1 MPKPRGGDICL
12 SISYMSMKVSRPLGA
27 ERTRRKRH
35 RTEKGQKRGKRDRD
49 AEKKNEKKK
58 KWKKKKRGLNPAGRS
73 SGPRG
78 GGGEGGE
85 EGDGRCPCSPAALE
99 VGGPAVLAGGRGA
112 QQAELGRDGGG
123 LHAVRRGLGPAPG
136 VRDVSVYIYIYRYHI
151 YIRETISNIHSVDA
165 QQVFSVSQTLQ
176 ATL

>member
-58 KWKKKKRGLNPAGRS
+58 NGKKKK
-73 SGPRG
+73 
-78 GGGEGGE
+78 
-85 EGDGRCPCSPAALE
+85 E
-99 VGGPAVLAGGRGA
+99 V
-112 QQAELGRDGGG
+112 
-123 LHAVRRGLGPAPG
+123 
-136 VRDVSVYIYIYRYHI
+136 
-151 YIRETISNIHSVDA
+151 
-165 QQVFSVSQTLQ
+165 
-176 ATL
+176 